1 MPPTNRP
8 EPPPS
13 PMPLAARRA
22 QPHLTMLTR
31 YPLLPLPALVTP
43 ILLVLLP
50 PPHPSLFSAPSFLP
64 PFCSHPSAPPL
75 PPPPPHRRAVTAD
88 TVLEYQESGGFNCM
102 YWEAGGGFGAGGQR
116 LAGRG
121 QRAGAGAAPKR
132 RRHNLQVD
140 TSEGGAGD
148 SGGFSGA
155 AEPGAAAR
163 ALRSAAGGRGGGGRL
178 GAGVPSRLPQ
188 QLLMEDGDG
197 RLTPHA
203 IAVCPPSISP
213 QPTQGGG
220 GGLGSPKSV
229 GDGRTPTA
237 GMGGGGMA
245 QAGGGSSA
253 TDKAAQAQARRAVVK
268 GPWTVPEDDRL
279 IQLVN
284 QYGPKKW
291 KGA

>member
-1 MPPTNRP
+1 M
-8 EPPPS
+8 
-13 PMPLAARRA
+13 
-22 QPHLTMLTR
+22 
-31 YPLLPLPALVTP
+31 
-43 ILLVLLP
+43 
-50 PPHPSLFSAPSFLP
+50 
-64 PFCSHPSAPPL
+64 
-75 PPPPPHRRAVTAD
+75 
-88 TVLEYQESGGFNCM
+88 LEYQESGGFNCM

-140 TSEGGAGD
+140 TSEGVAGG

-155 AEPGAAAR
+155 AALQQQQQRAAAR
-163 ALRSAAGGRGGGGRL
+163 ALLSAAGGGGGGGGL
-178 GAGVPSRLPQ
+178 GASVPSRLPQ

-245 QAGGGSSA
+245 PVPPRPPLTAHSSPSRSSHS
-253 TDKAAQAQARRAVVK
+253 TS
-268 GPWTVPEDDRL
+268 
-279 IQLVN
+279 
-284 QYGPKKW
+284 
-291 KGA
+291 